1 MLVIRTKSIIIV
13 FYWGDEMAKRK
24 ELTATV
30 SVIMED
36 GTVKPF
42 EELTAEEEKRL
53 RENIRKRLEKS
64 MSLYYSNHPE
74 EFAKLK

>member
-1 MLVIRTKSIIIV
+1 
-13 FYWGDEMAKRK
+13 
-24 ELTATV
+24 
-30 SVIMED
+30 MED

>member
-1 MLVIRTKSIIIV
+1 
-13 FYWGDEMAKRK
+13 MAKRK

-53 RENIRKRLEKS
+53 RKNIRKRLEKS
-64 MSLYYSNHPE
+64 MSLYYSNYPE

>member
-1 MLVIRTKSIIIV
+1 
-13 FYWGDEMAKRK
+13 MAKRK

-53 RENIRKRLEKS
+53 RKNIRKRLEKS

-74 EFAKLK
+74 EFANLK

>member
-1 MLVIRTKSIIIV
+1 
-13 FYWGDEMAKRK
+13 MAKRK

-64 MSLYYSNHPE
+64 MSLYYSNRPE

>member
-1 MLVIRTKSIIIV
+1 
-13 FYWGDEMAKRK
+13 MAKRK

-64 MSLYYSNHPE
+64 MSQYYSNHPE

>member
-1 MLVIRTKSIIIV
+1 
-13 FYWGDEMAKRK
+13 MAKRK

-42 EELTAEEEKRL
+42 EELTADEEKRL

-64 MSLYYSNHPE
+64 MILYYSNHPE

>member
-1 MLVIRTKSIIIV
+1 
-13 FYWGDEMAKRK
+13 MAKRK

-30 SVIMED
+30 SVIMEN

-64 MSLYYSNHPE
+64 MNLYYSNHPE

>member
-1 MLVIRTKSIIIV
+1 
-13 FYWGDEMAKRK
+13 MAKRK

-53 RENIRKRLEKS
+53 RKNIRKRLEKS
-64 MSLYYSNHPE
+64 MSLYYSNLPE

>member
-1 MLVIRTKSIIIV
+1 
-13 FYWGDEMAKRK
+13 MAKRK

-64 MSLYYSNHPE
+64 MSLYYSNHHE

>member
-1 MLVIRTKSIIIV
+1 
-13 FYWGDEMAKRK
+13 MAKRK

-53 RENIRKRLEKS
+53 RENIRKRLSKS

>member
-1 MLVIRTKSIIIV
+1 
-13 FYWGDEMAKRK
+13 MAKRK

-74 EFAKLK
+74 EFEKLK

>member
-1 MLVIRTKSIIIV
+1 
-13 FYWGDEMAKRK
+13 MAKRK

-64 MSLYYSNHPE
+64 MGLYYSNHPE

>member
-1 MLVIRTKSIIIV
+1 
-13 FYWGDEMAKRK
+13 MAKRN

-30 SVIMED
+30 RVIMED
-36 GTVKPF
+36 VTDQRF
-42 EELTAEEEKRL
+42 EELTTEEEKRL

>member
-1 MLVIRTKSIIIV
+1 
-13 FYWGDEMAKRK
+13 MAKRK

-42 EELTAEEEKRL
+42 EELTAEDEKRL

-64 MSLYYSNHPE
+64 MSLYYSNPPE